1 MTSVRDSSGLSK
13 IAADRSL
20 HRRSKVA
27 KACSCFLA
35 NDNYFRAM
43 TETLSIKVSKELKA
57 RLRAAAKSRNTKP
70 SALVREALELVVSG
84 TAPNIRLSLYDL
96 SKDLFENL
104 VPGGPRDLSTNRE
117 YLDDLGQ

>member
-1 MTSVRDSSGLSK
+1 
-13 IAADRSL
+13 
-20 HRRSKVA
+20 
-27 KACSCFLA
+27 LA

-104 VPGGPRDLSTNRE
+104 VPGGPRDLSTNRK